1 MEPQNQQQ
9 IQSQETPE
17 QLQPKRY
24 SNCKSYR
31 PLLFFVG
38 NRQDYNT
45 CRKCHQSQSDVGKP
59 IAEQLL
65 LTVDEVLEL
74 IPSRQNL
81 RNVADSLEDYSL
93 DAYVQLDDDMLA
105 LSDSQLVINIR
116 DCIQAVDGY
125 HYYEA
130 YRTEPRRKFGYSFL
144 FRCSQDF
151 HVQDQAAVRLR
162 LYRRM
167 PTFLCNGRIS
177 GMVGRVNGYFHL
189 NIEHSCGHEAAPAV
203 ENNAVPQNVRAYI
216 AANAIDLDAQQ
227 LHLSTRSDKNN
238 AGASVLLG
246 VPVNLRPIYTAR
258 HQFRSA
264 ETLVGRAADKGVRKI
279 FTSAQN
285 NRYREDISMDTAR
298 E

>member
-1 MEPQNQQQ
+1 
-9 IQSQETPE
+9 
-17 QLQPKRY
+17 
-24 SNCKSYR
+24 
-31 PLLFFVG
+31 
-38 NRQDYNT
+38 
-45 CRKCHQSQSDVGKP
+45 
-59 IAEQLL
+59 
-65 LTVDEVLEL
+65 
-74 IPSRQNL
+74 
-81 RNVADSLEDYSL
+81 
-93 DAYVQLDDDMLA
+93 MLA

-216 AANAIDLDAQQ
+216 AANVIDLDAQQ
-227 LHLSTRSDKNN
+227 LHRNII
-238 AGASVLLG
+238 
-246 VPVNLRPIYTAR
+246 R
-258 HQFRSA
+258 QFRQEATRITQGQMYYWECQS
-264 ETLVGRAADKGVRKI
+264 I
-279 FTSAQN
+279 
-285 NRYREDISMDTAR
+285 
-298 E
+298 